1 MADSTPPLSK
11 TSSIAIIGAG
21 TFGISTAYHLA
32 KRGYTNITCLD
43 RHPVPSL
50 DSAGYDLN
58 KIIRTEYD
66 EPLYTDLA
74 LEALNA
80 WRQPEWNGVFHETGR
95 IVTTLGDP
103 LAEKHLKESYENLK
117 KAGQAGGLE
126 LVEGK
131 EQIAKHVPQL
141 RNAEGIEKWKGL
153 WNSQGG
159 WAHAKKSLEKWG
171 HEALGMG
178 VKFISGPEGTMT
190 ELSLDS
196 SGSLDGIK
204 VASGDVVRADRYIL
218 CTGAASPA
226 VLPEL
231 SREMWTKCWSL
242 AHIELNDEEIAQWK
256 GIPVVDNFE
265 LGFTFEPDPETS
277 KSTSNMVMERITN
290 RYKEWMKIC
299 DGSPGYQ
306 YRVGTYTDPSGKVEH
321 YSVPRYASTH
331 PDDGIPDEAA
341 TAIKLFID
349 TVMPQFSGRPLLGA
363 RVCWC
368 TDSPDAH
375 WLIDNHPKHP
385 SLLLATGD
393 SGHAFKMFPIIGDY
407 ISDALEGKER
417 GLKKEWKY
425 GNRESRPVAT
435 RPGTEVKD
443 LRDVLHLETK
453 QGL

>member
-1 MADSTPPLSK
+1 MADRNPSLSK

-32 KRGYTNITCLD
+32 KRGYTNIRCLD

-66 EPLYTDLA
+66 EPLYTNLA

-80 WRQPEWNGVFHETGR
+80 WRQPEWSGIFHETLRSSLAIDSSHLGQGR

-103 LAEKHLKESYENLK
+103 LAEKHLKESYENLR
-117 KAGQAGGLE
+117 KAGQAGSLE

-141 RNAEGIEKWKGL
+141 RNADGIEKWKGL

-171 HEALGMG
+171 QEALDMG

-190 ELSLDS
+190 GLNLDS
-196 SGSLDGIK
+196 SGNLDGIK
-204 VASGDVVRADRYIL
+204 VASGDVVHADRYIL

-242 AHIELNDEEIAQWK
+242 AHIELNDDEVAQWK

-265 LGFTFEPDPETS
+265 LGFTFEPDPET
-277 KSTSNMVMERITN
+277 KR
-290 RYKEWMKIC
+290 MKIC

-321 YSVPRYASTH
+321 YSIPRYASTH

-341 TAIKLFID
+341 NAIKRFVD

-375 WLIDNHPKHP
+375 WLIDNHPKHQ

-417 GLKKEWKY
+417 GLRKEWKY
-425 GNRESRPVAT
+425 GNRKSKPVAT

-443 LRDVLHLETK
+443 LRDVMHLKTK
-453 QGL
+453 

>member
-1 MADSTPPLSK
+1 MAGSNPSLSK
-11 TSSIAIIGAG
+11 VSSIVIIGAG

-32 KRGYTNITCLD
+32 KRGYTNIRCLD
-43 RHPVPSL
+43 RHPLPSL
-50 DSAGYDLN
+50 DSAGHDLN
-58 KIIRTEYD
+58 KIIRTEYE
-66 EPLYTDLA
+66 EPLYTALA
-74 LEALNA
+74 LEALDA
-80 WRQPEWNGVFHETGR
+80 WRQPEWNGIFHETGR

-103 LAEKHLKESYENLK
+103 LAEKHLRESYENLT

-126 LVEGK
+126 LVDGK

-141 RNAEGIEKWKGL
+141 RNANGIENWKGL

-171 HEALGMG
+171 QQALDMG
-178 VKFISGPEGTMT
+178 VKFVSGPGGTMT
-190 ELSLDS
+190 GLSLDG
-196 SGSLDGIK
+196 SGNLVGIQ
-204 VASGDVVRADRYIL
+204 VASGGVVRADRYIL

-242 AHIELNDEEIAQWK
+242 AHIELTDEEVAQWK

-265 LGFTFEPDPETS
+265 LGFTFEPDPET
-277 KSTSNMVMERITN
+277 K
-290 RYKEWMKIC
+290 WMKIC

-321 YSVPRYASTH
+321 YSVPRYASAH

-341 TAIKLFID
+341 NAIRRFID

-375 WLIDNHPKHP
+375 WLMDNHPKHP

-417 GLKKEWKY
+417 GLRKEWKY
-425 GNRESRPVAT
+425 GDRKSRPVAT

-443 LRDVLHLETK
+443 LRDVLNFK
-453 QGL
+453 SQDGL

>member
-1 MADSTPPLSK
+1 MAGSNPSLSK
-11 TSSIAIIGAG
+11 ASTIVIIGAG

-32 KRGYTNITCLD
+32 KRGYTNIKCLD
-43 RHPVPSL
+43 RHHLPSL

-66 EPLYTDLA
+66 EPLYTKLA

-80 WRQPEWNGVFHETGR
+80 WRQPEWNGIFHETGR
-95 IVTTLGDP
+95 IVTTSGDP
-103 LAEKHLKESYENLK
+103 LAEKHLKESYENLRK
-117 KAGQAGGLE
+117 VGQAGSLE

-131 EQIAKHVPQL
+131 EQIAKYAPQL
-141 RNAEGIEKWKGL
+141 GNANGIENWKGL

-159 WAHAKKSLEKWG
+159 WAHAKKSLEKLG
-171 HEALGMG
+171 HEARGMG
-178 VKFISGPEGTMT
+178 VDFVSGPEGTMT
-190 ELSLDS
+190 GLSLDG
-196 SGSLDGIK
+196 SGSLVGIQI
-204 VASGDVVRADRYIL
+204 ASGGVVRADRYIL

-242 AHIELNDEEIAQWK
+242 AHIELTDEEIAQWK

-265 LGFTFEPDPETS
+265 LGFTFEPDPET
-277 KSTSNMVMERITN
+277 K
-290 RYKEWMKIC
+290 WMKIC

-306 YRVGTYTDPSGKVEH
+306 YRVGTYTDPSGKVER
-321 YSVPRYASTH
+321 YSVPRYASAH

-341 TAIKLFID
+341 DAVRRFID
-349 TVMPQFSGRPLLGA
+349 IVMPQFSGRPLLGA

-375 WLIDNHPKHP
+375 WLIDNHPEHP

-417 GLKKEWKY
+417 GLRSEWKY
-425 GNRESRPVAT
+425 GNRTSRPVAT

-443 LRDVLHLETK
+443 LRDVLHLK
-453 QGL
+453 

>member
-1 MADSTPPLSK
+1 MAGSNPSLCK
-11 TSSIAIIGAG
+11 TSSIVIIGAG

-32 KRGYTNITCLD
+32 KRGYTNVKCLD
-43 RHPVPSL
+43 RHPLPSL

-66 EPLYTDLA
+66 EPLYTKLA
-74 LEALNA
+74 LEALDA
-80 WRQPEWNGVFHETGR
+80 WRQPEWNGIFHETGR
-95 IVTTLGDP
+95 IVTTSGDP
-103 LAEKHLKESYENLK
+103 LAEKHLKESYENLR
-117 KAGQAGGLE
+117 KAGQAGSLE

-141 RNAEGIEKWKGL
+141 RNANGIDRWKGL

-171 HEALGMG
+171 QEALEMG
-178 VKFISGPEGTMT
+178 VEFVSGPEGTMT
-190 ELSLDS
+190 GLSIDG
-196 SGSLDGIK
+196 SGNLVGIQ
-204 VASGDVVRADRYIL
+204 VASGGVMRADRYIL

-226 VLPEL
+226 LLPEL

-242 AHIELNDEEIAQWK
+242 AHIELTDLEIAQWR

-265 LGFTFEPDPETS
+265 LGFTFEPDPET
-277 KSTSNMVMERITN
+277 K
-290 RYKEWMKIC
+290 WMKIC

-306 YRVGTYTDPSGKVEH
+306 YRVGTYTDPSGKVQP
-321 YSVPRYASTH
+321 YSVPRYASAH

-341 TAIKLFID
+341 DAIRRFVD

-407 ISDALEGKER
+407 IADALEGKER
-417 GLKKEWKY
+417 GLRPEWKY
-425 GNRESRPVAT
+425 GNRISRPVAT

-443 LRDVLHLETK
+443 LRDVLHLK
-453 QGL
+453 PQNKL

>member
-1 MADSTPPLSK
+1 MTDTPPLSK
-11 TSSIAIIGAG
+11 ASSIVIVGAG
-21 TFGISTAYHLA
+21 TFGISTTYHLA
-32 KRGYTNITCLD
+32 KRGYTNIRCLD
-43 RHPVPSL
+43 RHPIPSL

-66 EPLYTDLA
+66 EPLYTELA
-74 LEALNA
+74 LEALRA
-80 WRQPEWNGVFHETGR
+80 WRGREWDGIFHETGR

-103 LAEKHLKESYENLK
+103 LAEKHLKDSYENLK
-117 KAGQAGGLE
+117 KAGQADSLE
-126 LVEGK
+126 LVAGK

-141 RNAEGIEKWKGL
+141 RDADGIENWKGL

-171 HEALGMG
+171 KAAQDMG
-178 VKFISGPEGTMT
+178 VEFISGSNGTMT
-190 ELSLDS
+190 GLSIDS
-196 SGSLDGIK
+196 SGNLGGIK
-204 VASGDVVRADRYIL
+204 VASGDVIRGSRYIL
-218 CTGAASPA
+218 CTGAASPE

-242 AHIELNDEEIAQWK
+242 AHIELNDEEVDQWK

-265 LGFTFEPDPETS
+265 LGFTFEPDPEMS
-277 KSTSNMVMERITN
+277 GLPRQVENEICLLITLP
-290 RYKEWMKIC
+290 EWMKIC

-306 YRVGTYTDPSGKVEH
+306 YRVGTYTNSSGKVEH
-321 YSVPRYASTH
+321 YSIPRYASAH
-331 PDDGIPDEAA
+331 PDDGIPEEAA
-341 TAIKLFID
+341 TAINRFID

-368 TDSPDAH
+368 TDSPDSH
-375 WLIDNHPKHP
+375 WLIDNHPKNS

-417 GLKKEWKY
+417 GLRKEWKY
-425 GNRESRPVAT
+425 GNRKSKPVAT

-443 LRDVLHLETK
+443 LRDIMHLETA
-453 QGL
+453 

>member
-1 MADSTPPLSK
+1 MAGSDPSLSK
-11 TSSIAIIGAG
+11 ASSIVIIGAG

-32 KRGYTNITCLD
+32 KRGYTNIKCLD
-43 RHPVPSL
+43 RHPLPSL

-66 EPLYTDLA
+66 EPLYTKLA
-74 LEALNA
+74 LEALDA
-80 WRQPEWNGVFHETGR
+80 WRKPEWDGIFHETGR
-95 IVTTLGDP
+95 IVTTSGDP
-103 LAEKHLKESYENLK
+103 LAEKHLKESYENLR
-117 KAGQAGGLE
+117 KAGQDGSLE

-131 EQIAKHVPQL
+131 EKIAKHVPQL
-141 RNAEGIEKWKGL
+141 RNANGIEKWKGL

-171 HEALGMG
+171 QEALDMG
-178 VKFISGPEGTMT
+178 VEFVSGPDGTMT
-190 ELSLDS
+190 GLSLDG
-196 SGSLDGIK
+196 SGNLVGIQ
-204 VASGDVVRADRYIL
+204 VASGGVARADRYIL

-242 AHIELNDEEIAQWK
+242 AHIELTDEEIAQWK

-265 LGFTFEPDPETS
+265 LGFTFEPDPET
-277 KSTSNMVMERITN
+277 K
-290 RYKEWMKIC
+290 WMKIC

-321 YSVPRYASTH
+321 YSVPRYASAH

-341 TAIKLFID
+341 DAIRRFIN

-417 GLKKEWKY
+417 GLRPEWKY
-425 GNRESRPVAT
+425 GNRTSRPVAT

-443 LRDVLHLETK
+443 LRDVLHLK
-453 QGL
+453 SQNKL

>member
-1 MADSTPPLSK
+1 MANSNPSLSK
-11 TSSIAIIGAG
+11 NSSIVIIGAG
-21 TFGISTAYHLA
+21 TFGISTAYFLA
-32 KRGYTNITCLD
+32 KRDYTNIKCLD
-43 RHPVPSL
+43 RHPPPSP

-66 EPLYTDLA
+66 EPLYTELA

-80 WRQPEWNGVFHETGR
+80 WRQPEWRGIFHETGR

-117 KAGQAGGLE
+117 KAGQIGSLE

-141 RNAEGIEKWKGL
+141 RDADGIENWKGL

-171 HEALGMG
+171 REAQDMG
-178 VKFISGPEGTMT
+178 VRFVSGPGGTMVG
-190 ELSLDS
+190 LKVDG
-196 SGSLDGIK
+196 SGKLDGIS
-204 VASGDVVRADRYIL
+204 VASGDIARADRYIL
-218 CTGAASPA
+218 CTGAASPE

-242 AHIELNDEEIAQWK
+242 AHVELSDEEVAQWK

-265 LGFTFEPDPETS
+265 LGFTFEPDPET
-277 KSTSNMVMERITN
+277 K
-290 RYKEWMKIC
+290 WMKIC

-306 YRVGTYTDPSGKVEH
+306 YRDGTYTDPSGQVER
-321 YSVPRYASTH
+321 YSIPRYASTH
-331 PDDGIPDEAA
+331 PEDGIPDEAA
-341 TAIKLFID
+341 RAINRFID

-375 WLIDNHPKHP
+375 WLVDNHPKYP

-407 ISDALEGKER
+407 ISDVLEGKER
-417 GLKKEWKY
+417 GLRREWRY
-425 GNRESRPVAT
+425 GNRQSKPVAT
-435 RPGTEVKD
+435 RPGTQVKD
-443 LRDVLHLETK
+443 LRDAMRLKTT
-453 QGL
+453 

>member
-1 MADSTPPLSK
+1 MANNSPSLSK
-11 TSSIAIIGAG
+11 KSSIVIIGAG
-21 TFGISTAYHLA
+21 TFGISTAYFLA
-32 KRGYTNITCLD
+32 KRGYANIKCLD
-43 RHPVPSL
+43 RHPPPSP

-66 EPLYTDLA
+66 EPLYTELA

-80 WRQPEWNGVFHETGR
+80 WRQPEWRGIFHETGR

-117 KAGQAGGLE
+117 KAGQAGSLE

-141 RNAEGIEKWKGL
+141 RDADGIENWKGL

-171 HEALGMG
+171 REAQDMG
-178 VKFISGPEGTMT
+178 VRFVSGPGGTMVGLKVDGT
-190 ELSLDS
+190 
-196 SGSLDGIK
+196 GKLDGIS
-204 VASGDVVRADRYIL
+204 VASGDIVRADRYIL
-218 CTGAASPA
+218 CTGAASPE

-242 AHIELNDEEIAQWK
+242 AHVELSDEEVAQWK

-265 LGFTFEPDPETS
+265 LGFTFEPDPET
-277 KSTSNMVMERITN
+277 R
-290 RYKEWMKIC
+290 WMKIC

-321 YSVPRYASTH
+321 YSIPRYASTH
-331 PDDGIPDEAA
+331 PEDGIPEEAA
-341 TAIKLFID
+341 RAINRFID

-417 GLKKEWKY
+417 GLRREWRY
-425 GNRESRPVAT
+425 GNRQSKPVAT
-435 RPGTEVKD
+435 RLGTEVKD
-443 LRDVLHLETK
+443 LRDVMRLKTT
-453 QGL
+453 

>member
-1 MADSTPPLSK
+1 MASSNSSLSK
-11 TSSIAIIGAG
+11 ALSIVIIGAG

-32 KRGYTNITCLD
+32 KRGYTNIKCLD
-43 RHPVPSL
+43 RHPLPSL

-66 EPLYTDLA
+66 EPLHTNLA

-80 WRQPEWNGVFHETGR
+80 WRQPEWNGIFHETGR
-95 IVTTLGDP
+95 IVTTSGDP
-103 LAEKHLKESYENLK
+103 LAEKHLKESYENLR
-117 KAGQAGGLE
+117 KAGQAVSLE

-131 EQIAKHVPQL
+131 EQIVKHVPQL
-141 RNAEGIEKWKGL
+141 RNANGIENWKGL

-171 HEALGMG
+171 QEAQDMG
-178 VKFISGPEGTMT
+178 VEFVSGAEGTMT
-190 ELSLDS
+190 GLSLDG
-196 SGSLDGIK
+196 SGNLVGIQ
-204 VASGDVVRADRYIL
+204 VASGGVVRADRYIL

-242 AHIELNDEEIAQWK
+242 AHIELTDEEIAQWK

-265 LGFTFEPDPETS
+265 LGFTFEPDPET
-277 KSTSNMVMERITN
+277 K
-290 RYKEWMKIC
+290 WMKIC

-321 YSVPRYASTH
+321 YSVPRYASAH
-331 PDDGIPDEAA
+331 SEDGIPDEAA
-341 TAIKLFID
+341 DAIRRFVD

-368 TDSPDAH
+368 TDSPDAY

-417 GLKKEWKY
+417 GLRSEWKY
-425 GNRESRPVAT
+425 GNRTSRPVTT

-443 LRDVLHLETK
+443 LRDVLNLK
-453 QGL
+453 L

>member
-1 MADSTPPLSK
+1 MAGSNPSLSK
-11 TSSIAIIGAG
+11 TSSIVIIGAG

-32 KRGYTNITCLD
+32 KRGYTNVKCLD
-43 RHPVPSL
+43 RHPLPSL

-66 EPLYTDLA
+66 EPLYTKLA
-74 LEALNA
+74 LEALEA
-80 WRQPEWNGVFHETGR
+80 WRQPEWNGIFHETGR
-95 IVTTLGDP
+95 IVTTSGDP
-103 LAEKHLKESYENLK
+103 LAEKHLKESYENLR
-117 KAGQAGGLE
+117 KAGQAGSLE

-141 RNAEGIEKWKGL
+141 RGANGIDKWKGL

-171 HEALGMG
+171 QEALEMG
-178 VKFISGPEGTMT
+178 VEFASGPEGTMT
-190 ELSLDS
+190 GLSIDG
-196 SGSLDGIK
+196 SGNLVGIQ
-204 VASGDVVRADRYIL
+204 VASGGVVRADRFIL

-242 AHIELNDEEIAQWK
+242 AHIELTDEEIAQWR

-265 LGFTFEPDPETS
+265 LGFTFEPDPET
-277 KSTSNMVMERITN
+277 K
-290 RYKEWMKIC
+290 WMKIC

-321 YSVPRYASTH
+321 YSVPRYASAH
-331 PDDGIPDEAA
+331 PDDGIPEEAA
-341 TAIKLFID
+341 DAIRRFID

-375 WLIDNHPKHP
+375 WLIDNYPKHP

-407 ISDALEGKER
+407 IADALESKER
-417 GLKKEWKY
+417 GLRPEWKY
-425 GNRESRPVAT
+425 GNRISRPVAT

-443 LRDVLHLETK
+443 LRDVLHLK
-453 QGL
+453 PQNKL

>member
-1 MADSTPPLSK
+1 MAGSNPSLSK
-11 TSSIAIIGAG
+11 TSSILIIGAG

-32 KRGYTNITCLD
+32 KRGYTNVKCLD
-43 RHPVPSL
+43 RHPLPSL

-66 EPLYTDLA
+66 EPLYTKLA
-74 LEALNA
+74 LEALEA
-80 WRQPEWNGVFHETGR
+80 WRQPEWNGIFHETGR
-95 IVTTLGDP
+95 IVTTSGDP
-103 LAEKHLKESYENLK
+103 LAEKHLKESYENLR
-117 KAGQAGGLE
+117 KAGQAGSLE

-141 RNAEGIEKWKGL
+141 RNANGIDKWKGL

-171 HEALGMG
+171 QEALEMG
-178 VKFISGPEGTMT
+178 VEFVSGPEGTMT
-190 ELSLDS
+190 GLSTDG
-196 SGSLDGIK
+196 SGNLVGIQ
-204 VASGDVVRADRYIL
+204 VASGGVVSADRYIL

-242 AHIELNDEEIAQWK
+242 AHIELTDEEIAQWR

-265 LGFTFEPDPETS
+265 LGFTFEPDPET
-277 KSTSNMVMERITN
+277 K
-290 RYKEWMKIC
+290 WMKIC

-321 YSVPRYASTH
+321 YSVPRYASAH
-331 PDDGIPDEAA
+331 PDDGIPEEAA
-341 TAIKLFID
+341 DAIRRFID

-407 ISDALEGKER
+407 IADALESKER
-417 GLKKEWKY
+417 GLRPEWKY
-425 GNRESRPVAT
+425 GNRISRPVAT

-443 LRDVLHLETK
+443 LRDVLNLKPHNRI
-453 QGL
+453 

>member
-1 MADSTPPLSK
+1 MTVNTPPLSK
-11 TSSIAIIGAG
+11 TSSIVILGAG

-32 KRGYTNITCLD
+32 KRGYNNIRCLD
-43 RHPVPSL
+43 RHPIPSL

-66 EPLYTDLA
+66 EPLYTELA

-80 WRQPEWNGVFHETGR
+80 WRGLEWEGIFHETGR

-117 KAGQAGGLE
+117 KAGQADSLE
-126 LVEGK
+126 LVAGK
-131 EQIAKHVPQL
+131 EQIATHVPQL
-141 RNAEGIEKWKGL
+141 RDADGIENWKGL

-171 HEALGMG
+171 KAAQDMG
-178 VKFISGPEGTMT
+178 VEFISGPKGTMT
-190 ELSLDS
+190 GLSLDT
-196 SGSLDGIK
+196 SGKLDGIK
-204 VASGDVVRADRYIL
+204 VASGDVVRGDRYIL
-218 CTGAASPA
+218 CTGAASPE

-231 SREMWTKCWSL
+231 SQEMWTKCWSL
-242 AHIELNDEEIAQWK
+242 AHIELNDEEVAQWK

-265 LGFTFEPDPETS
+265 LGFTFEPDTET
-277 KSTSNMVMERITN
+277 K
-290 RYKEWMKIC
+290 WMKIC

-306 YRVGTYTDPSGKVEH
+306 YRIGTYTDPSGKVEH
-321 YSVPRYASTH
+321 YSVPRYASAH
-331 PDDGIPDEAA
+331 PKDGIPDEAA
-341 TAIKLFID
+341 TAIRKFID

-368 TDSPDAH
+368 TDSPDSH

-407 ISDALEGKER
+407 IADALEGKER
-417 GLKKEWKY
+417 GLKEEWKY
-425 GNRESRPVAT
+425 GNRKSKPVAT

-443 LRDVLHLETK
+443 LRDIMHLEAAW
-453 QGL
+453 